1 MATAVAF
8 VLGSF
13 ITASAF
19 AGWRLLSTTT
29 RVVSPESDAM
39 RAAVHAATSTLPHLR
54 TGLTRESAARSIAH
68 LHALSQAAAVAIAG
82 ENEILAT
89 AGPTGVE
96 LRVGDP
102 LPDWLRFDDAR
113 RLHVAPRLRE
123 HVDGLPFG
131 SAVVASLLV
140 RDQRVGAFV
149 ALYDNDER
157 LRPEDTRVVSET
169 AALVAAQLEL
179 AELEAQEQR
188 LARAELL
195 ALRAQI
201 SPHFIYN
208 ALAAVA
214 GLVRTRPEEAR
225 ELIAEFA
232 AFIRYAFRGE
242 RPYVTL
248 ADELHYVEKYLRL
261 EQARFGPRL
270 QVRVSVAPEVLAAVV
285 PALSVQP
292 LVENAVRHAVETRQ
306 ESCRVEITGADLD
319 TDVELCVRD
328 DGPGMEAEAA
338 RRALAGRGGGIG
350 LVNVH
355 TRLQTTFGPGYGL
368 QLESRRDAGTA
379 VRMTVPK
386 FHAGVRAG

>member
-13 ITASAF
+13 ITVSAF

-82 ENEILAT
+82 ETEILAT

-102 LPDWLRFDDAR
+102 LPEWLRFDNAR

-131 SAVVASLLV
+131 SAVIASLLV

-214 GLVRTRPEEAR
+214 GLVRTRPDEAR

-292 LVENAVRHAVETRQ
+292 LVEKPSGTLSKRDKKAAGWRSPAPISTPMSSSAFGTTGRGWRPRRRGVRSR
-306 ESCRVEITGADLD
+306 G
-319 TDVELCVRD
+319 
-328 DGPGMEAEAA
+328 EAA
-338 RRALAGRGGGIG
+338 ASASSTSTRGFRPLLVPATACNWSRGEMRARPCG
-350 LVNVH
+350 
-355 TRLQTTFGPGYGL
+355 
-368 QLESRRDAGTA
+368 
-379 VRMTVPK
+379 
-386 FHAGVRAG
+386 